1 MVGSPPAHL
10 SFLKS
15 ECHGVHPA
23 KAANSNNRL
32 AAIWRAPLPL
42 IVLALEPTLS
52 NMIRALPAVSAD
64 VVAGDLSVTACEI
77 AAVTRFHYEPAKD
90 LISMFVDGL
99 LATAKANLVTIGEST
114 PLVQAA
120 RLLRPGTDI
129 LIVWNL
135 QNELAGVVTKTD
147 VVRRISH
154 CRGASCTMEL
164 DRVMSRE
171 VFYCKPGD
179 SLQWVWN
186 EAKER
191 RFKNIPLVDTQLR
204 PIGLVTA

>member
-1 MVGSPPAHL
+1 
-10 SFLKS
+10 
-15 ECHGVHPA
+15 
-23 KAANSNNRL
+23 
-32 AAIWRAPLPL
+32 
-42 IVLALEPTLS
+42 
-52 NMIRALPAVSAD
+52 
-64 VVAGDLSVTACEI
+64 
-77 AAVTRFHYEPAKD
+77 
-90 LISMFVDGL
+90 MFVDGL
-99 LATAKANLVTIGEST
+99 LAAAKANLVTIAESA

-120 RLLRPGTDI
+120 SLLRPGTDI
-129 LIVWNL
+129 LVVCNL

-154 CRGASCTMEL
+154 CQGANCTMAL

-204 PIGLVTA
+204 PIGLVTARDMNSPEFRGHPRVSFPAVVRTRRVTASRSGRAFVLGCRTFRCSRTRPALPLGVFDRFCAVSAHA